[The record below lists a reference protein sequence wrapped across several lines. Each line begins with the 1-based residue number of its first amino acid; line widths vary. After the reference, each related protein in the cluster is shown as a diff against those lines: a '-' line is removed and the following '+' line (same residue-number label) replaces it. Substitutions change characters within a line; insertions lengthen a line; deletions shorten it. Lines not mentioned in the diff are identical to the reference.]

1 MALINDGW
9 IITDDPFRL
18 EIGKTQQPLEVDLA
32 AEKLLVAEKGN
43 QKILVEIKTFA
54 RKSMIH
60 QFHEVLGQY
69 LNYEGAIL
77 INEIDRILYLAVS
90 EEVYLKMSEISF
102 IMQQLKRHNVKV
114 VVVDI
119 QNQKIIQWQI

>member
-1 MALINDGW
+1 
-9 IITDDPFRL
+9 
-18 EIGKTQQPLEVDLA
+18 
-32 AEKLLVAEKGN
+32 
-43 QKILVEIKTFA
+43 
-54 RKSMIH
+54 MIH
-60 QFHEVLGQY
+60 QFHEVLEQY
-69 LNYEGAIL
+69 LNYGGAIL